1 VAKVGYTCG
10 TEGEVSLSAAT
21 TKTIIGVKAHANSGL
36 DLLKVAIHALASGS
50 SAPGFE
56 PILVEVMYATWASN
70 SPGTNS
76 TSTTPRQVYG
86 RVLTAGFTAGKNWTA
101 EPTTLTP
108 IDGEFALHPQTGWM
122 EWKPYGATPD
132 CALAEGFV
140 VRCNSDNAVAVR
152 ANLLVERI

>member
-1 VAKVGYTCG
+1 MKAGYACM

-36 DLLKVAIHALASGS
+36 DLLSVAVHALASGS

-70 SPGTNS
+70 SPGTAS
-76 TSTTPRQVYG
+76 TSTTPRQRYG
-86 RVLTAGFTAGKNWTA
+86 RVLTAGFTSGKNWTT

-108 IDGEFALHPQTGWM
+108 IDEFALHPQTGWK
-122 EWKPYGATPD
+122 EWYPLGSTPD

-140 VRCNSDNAVAVR
+140 VRMNSDNAVAVR
-152 ANLLVERI
+152 ATLLVERI

>member
-1 VAKVGYTCG
+1 VASSGYNCG

-21 TKTIIGVKAHANSGL
+21 TKTILGVKAHANSGL
-36 DLLKVAIHALASGS
+36 DLLCVRIIGLASGS
-50 SAPGFE
+50 TAPGFE

-76 TSTTPRQVYG
+76 TSTTPRQAYG
-86 RVLTAGFTAGKNWTA
+86 RVLTAGFTSGKNWTA

-108 IDGEFALHPQTGWM
+108 IDEFGVHPQTGWI
-122 EWKPYGATPD
+122 EWKPFGGTPD

-140 VRCNSDNAVAVR
+140 IRCNSDNAVSVR
-152 ANLLVERI
+152 ASVLVERN